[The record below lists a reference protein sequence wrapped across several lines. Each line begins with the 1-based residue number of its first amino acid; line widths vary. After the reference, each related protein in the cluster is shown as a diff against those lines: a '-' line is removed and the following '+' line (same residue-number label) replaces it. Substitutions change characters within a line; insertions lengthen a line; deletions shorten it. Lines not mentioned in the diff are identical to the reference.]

1 MPKKLSMHTDAAR
14 RKSCRET
21 SDIMID
27 VAGGD
32 GTVVVVDRGG
42 RLPKKESRLMLGL
55 AVLLRDLRVVVVAME
70 LIDVGDEGMNAD
82 KAAVDIKVAR
92 IMKRPIDDLHGESMI
107 QGPRPRPNCSDSIKT
122 WD

>member
-1 MPKKLSMHTDAAR
+1 MHTDAAR

-21 SDIMID
+21 SDIGID

-32 GTVVVVDRGG
+32 GTVVVVGRGG

-55 AVLLRDLRVVVVAME
+55 AVLLRDLRVVVAME
-70 LIDVGDEGMNAD
+70 LIDVGDEGMKAD

-92 IMKRPIDDLHGESMI
+92 IMRRPIDGLHGECMI